1 MDHTETFLIKGQL
14 NDSFS
19 KDSAMSVRKPRLVE
33 KRHSACLHPR
43 DGAFRHAPAEQRHTT
58 SHAAESSTEW
68 NSLRSCATI
77 VADETASPIPRT
89 VFGPQSRYRLT
100 FFQEKSHGEAREESK
115 IDSPD
120 KALGTADEAC
130 GKHKQTT
137 GEPKRRATETELRC
151 RWSYDARL
159 LHRRRE
165 SRRVLFEQSGQ

>member
-1 MDHTETFLIKGQL
+1 MKLLDQGQL
-14 NDSFS
+14 DNIFS
-19 KDSAMSVRKPRLVE
+19 KDSTASANKPYLVKE
-33 KRHSACLHPR
+33 RHPALLHPR
-43 DGAFRHAPAEQRHTT
+43 DEASRHTRREQRHTAPNNIV
-58 SHAAESSTEW
+58 HDAESSTEW
-68 NSLRSCATI
+68 NSLRSCATT

-137 GEPKRRATETELRC
+137 GGQKRRATETELRC